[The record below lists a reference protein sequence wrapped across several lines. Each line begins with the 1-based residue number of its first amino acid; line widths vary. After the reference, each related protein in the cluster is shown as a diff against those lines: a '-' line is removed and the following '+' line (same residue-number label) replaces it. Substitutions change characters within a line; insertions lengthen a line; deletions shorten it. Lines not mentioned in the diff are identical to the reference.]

1 MMFFVLCFLV
11 LLAVGCGQAFARHL
25 DRVELQRKKFYLAV
39 CQDLKKLDEMIEQ
52 EKKRLPKNPRI
63 DTIDTRW
70 VGRN

>member
-1 MMFFVLCFLV
+1 MLFAL
-11 LLAVGCGQAFARHL
+11 GCAQAFARHL

-39 CQDLKKLDEMIEQ
+39 CEDLKRLDEMIEQ
-52 EKKRLPKNPRI
+52 DKKRLPKNPRI